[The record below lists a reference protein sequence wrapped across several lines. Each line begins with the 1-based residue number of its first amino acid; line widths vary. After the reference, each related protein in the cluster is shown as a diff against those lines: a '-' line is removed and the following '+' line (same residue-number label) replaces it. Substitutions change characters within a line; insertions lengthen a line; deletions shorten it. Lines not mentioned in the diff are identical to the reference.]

1 MIEYV
6 LIANVNDSLEAAAK
20 LGELL
25 QVTNL
30 FVENKNENRKFKCV
44 FLQQIKGKPCIVNV
58 IPYNPTDVPHDYKT
72 PDVDT
77 REKFC
82 DKVISNEKK
91 NDWFLF

>member
-30 FVENKNENRKFKCV
+30 FVENKN
-44 FLQQIKGKPCIVNV
+44 
-58 IPYNPTDVPHDYKT
+58 
-72 PDVDT
+72 
-77 REKFC
+77 
-82 DKVISNEKK
+82 K
-91 NDWFLF
+91 N